1 MSGKRRL
8 PWPRRHRTRGRIRGR
23 QCPLT
28 RLPVLKHLV
37 WMFKN
42 RQTLFLRHKKV
53 THKVTSRGL
62 GKRRAACRSGRGVVA
77 PQPGHERVTLGR
89 VPSEGRFTVR
99 PAWPSGS
106 LSQRRQSSVTRPRSC
121 ARAVSSLRRQALV
134 ERAVCVRVRTCVCTC
149 VCLCSGL
156 PVTRSGLAVAGCVPI
171 STPTRPA
178 HSAPSARRHS
188 NVDGHLGHKGL
199 SPACTP
205 THMYACT

>member
-8 PWPRRHRTRGRIRGR
+8 PWPGRHGTRGRIRGC

-42 RQTLFLRHKKV
+42 RQTLFLRHENV
-53 THKVTSRGL
+53 THEVTSRDVGT
-62 GKRRAACRSGRGVVA
+62 RRAAGRGGRGVVT
-77 PQPGHERVTLGR
+77 PQPGHERVTLER

-106 LSQRRQSSVTRPRSC
+106 LSQRQQSSVTRPRSC
-121 ARAVSSLRRQALV
+121 ARAVSSLRRQALA
-134 ERAVCVRVRTCVCTC
+134 ERAVCVRVCTC
-149 VCLCSGL
+149 VCLCSGV

-171 STPTRPA
+171 STPTSPA

-205 THMYACT
+205 THTYACT